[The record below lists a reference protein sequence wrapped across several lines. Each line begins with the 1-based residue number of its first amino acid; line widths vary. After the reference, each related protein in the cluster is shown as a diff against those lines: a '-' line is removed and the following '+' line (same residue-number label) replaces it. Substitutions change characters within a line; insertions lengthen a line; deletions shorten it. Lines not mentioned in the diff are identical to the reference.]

1 MLLVDT
7 SHPESLGHYLYQ
19 SFTYHQEKP
28 SSSLIKKLLLRSV
41 LHSAPLDTS
50 IDLTDLD
57 RKISVSA
64 NTHTHT
70 QIIFSYMHEYDHIYL
85 LSACFKI
92 NYACTLSC
100 VCVLKFKGSM
110 STMSEGGTGAPLL
123 ILCFSND
130 SLLYQYY
137 YFLHSLCHYQQ

>member
-41 LHSAPLDTS
+41 LHSAPPDTS

-64 NTHTHT
+64 NTHTLKKSLVKCMNMT
-70 QIIFSYMHEYDHIYL
+70 TYIYCLLVLRLIMHVHYR
-85 LSACFKI
+85 
-92 NYACTLSC
+92 
-100 VCVLKFKGSM
+100 VCVYLKFKGSM

-137 YFLHSLCHYQQ
+137 YFLHSLYHYQQ